1 MSHQR
6 LARGL
11 YAITDSQLLGDLPL
25 ETAVEQAIRG
35 GAHAI
40 QYRDKHSGPAV
51 RETTARQLARVCE
64 HHAIPLIINDDV
76 GLAERCGA
84 AGVHL
89 GRADSPLL
97 AARQRLGPEAII
109 GVSCYNSLARA
120 ETAVASGADYVAFG
134 RFFPSTSKPHAVP
147 ADPALLSQAREQLE
161 VPLVAIGGITPDNGA
176 ILVDAGADLLAAIE
190 GVFGQPD
197 IEAAA
202 REYAKLFE
210 P

>member
-11 YAITDSQLLGDLPL
+11 YAITDSRLIGDIPLL
-25 ETAVEQAIRG
+25 EAVEQAIRG
-35 GAHAI
+35 GAQVI
-40 QYRDKHSGPAV
+40 QYRDKDSEPGV

-64 HHAIPLIINDDV
+64 RHAIPLIINDDV
-76 GLAERCGA
+76 GLAERSGA
-84 AGVHL
+84 SGVHL

-97 AARQRLGPEAII
+97 EARQRLGPEAII

-134 RFFPSTSKPHAVP
+134 RFFTSTSKPHAVP
-147 ADPALLSQAREQLE
+147 ADPALLKNAREKLD
-161 VPLVAIGGITPDNGA
+161 VPLVAIGGITPENGA
-176 ILVDAGADLLAAIE
+176 TLLEAGADLLAAIE
-190 GVFGQPD
+190 GVFGQSD

-202 REYAKLFE
+202 RRYAGLFA
-210 P
+210 